1 MKSIYLIII
10 TLLFVNCSQNQTIEL
25 PKWYINPPQNDSI
38 KLYGVGYGMNIQNAE
53 QNALDNLAQKIVVNI
68 SSSMETLRQE
78 SSYNNQSNYSESSLQ
93 SVKSK
98 VKKISFMNFTNEKSV
113 QVANQIYTLVSI
125 DRSNLIRQYD
135 DKISQTVKQIDQIIA
150 LQKYQVAIEKKAG
163 YLKIEKLI
171 AKAED
176 NLIIL
181 DSISI
186 NKTKITQYKNKFN
199 QLSLD
204 HANIDNNLSIYVEH
218 DQNSQL
224 IADVITSE
232 FAKNNI
238 KINTEK
244 TNSSDEVL
252 IKISSTETKQ
262 FLYGSYLIKS
272 EINLAFRT
280 NKNQIIKNSL
290 MRLSGSS
297 SISYEEAKI
306 NLSKKLAK
314 KINDSNNIFNQLGF
328 N

>member
-125 DRSNLIRQYD
+125 DRSNLIKQYD

-171 AKAED
+171 TKAED

-204 HANIDNNLSIYVEH
+204 HANIDNSLSIYVEH

-252 IKISSTETKQ
+252 IKNIINGNQTIS
-262 FLYGSYLIKS
+262 LWI
-272 EINLAFRT
+272 
-280 NKNQIIKNSL
+280 
-290 MRLSGSS
+290 
-297 SISYEEAKI
+297 
-306 NLSKKLAK
+306 
-314 KINDSNNIFNQLGF
+314 IFNKK
-328 N
+328 